1 MEARS
6 LRPRP
11 RPSPWM
17 SLQLAIP
24 WWVVLQQSPPPLRQP
39 GSVWYKNGVASRLI
53 FIELMNP
60 ESDKKRVRFFG
71 NISK

>member
-1 MEARS
+1 LFSNRAR
-6 LRPRP
+6 LRFAN
-11 RPSPWM
+11 
-17 SLQLAIP
+17 Q
-24 WWVVLQQSPPPLRQP
+24 VQYV
-39 GSVWYKNGVASRLI
+39 YKNGVASRLI